1 MAHYSGQ
8 ALYIEFGG
16 VPIYANHRG
25 LSTSGGAKIE
35 DTTAGADTAE
45 SHIVLTT
52 NETADLTVLDDDAA
66 AGDTIR
72 AVLRPGAQDVLTY
85 GPEGN
90 GAGKPKYSY
99 NATITAASTD
109 FPYDGV
115 VEIKCTFTRN
125 GDWLANYDDDPTD
138 VF

>member
-1 MAHYSGQ
+1 MAHFSGQ
-8 ALYIEFGG
+8 ALYVEFNG
-16 VPIYANHRG
+16 VPIHANHRG

-52 NETADLTVLDDDAA
+52 NATFDLTLLDDDAA

-72 AVLRPGAQDVLTY
+72 AELLEGAQGVLTY
-85 GPEGN
+85 GPRGN
-90 GAGKPKYSY
+90 AAGKPKYSC
-99 NATITAASTD
+99 NATITAVAPD
-109 FPYDGV
+109 YPYDGV
-115 VEIKCTFTRN
+115 VELKVTFTRN
-125 GDWLANYDDDPTD
+125 GDWLANYDADPTD